1 VDEGWRLDRARLEGS
16 LSRWRAHRPD
26 AATTKH
32 VHEFLMDL
40 VMDPRACGQPDDHG
54 VWVGWAGSAG
64 RRVIVVYTIDDR
76 RRRVFVVD
84 ISFWDG

>member
-1 VDEGWRLDRARLEGS
+1 MSADEGWRLDRARLEGS
-16 LSRWRAHRPD
+16 LSRRRAQRPD

-40 VMDPRACGQPDDHG
+40 VMDPQACGQPDDHG
-54 VWVGWAGSAG
+54 
-64 RRVIVVYTIDDR
+64 R